1 MLLTDSELVRE
12 GCQLTSLFEV
22 YICLLTAIVHR
33 SCDEGWIH
41 IDKLALDIGL
51 RYFRMG
57 DIGLLGDPILTL
69 FGLARDAASSI
80 I

>member
-1 MLLTDSELVRE
+1 MTSGELVRE
-12 GCQLTSLFEV
+12 GGQLTSLFEIH
-22 YICLLTAIVHR
+22 ICLLTAIVHR
-33 SCDEGWIH
+33 SCDKGWIH

-51 RYFRMG
+51 RYFRMS
-57 DIGLLGDPILTL
+57 DVGLLGDPILTI